1 MRAQRR
7 APCLKGHTSG
17 KKLEPDLRSP
27 DFPSSAPSHMFSAIN
42 HSSASPFSSQRAY
55 NTSRERESSPFQKL
69 AVPQT
74 RRRTDPKAESAFTR
88 SHSFFIQI
96 LGVCEG
102 SRTWSWGGL
111 GSRATQ
117 TTMLL
122 SPFLPPRGNCPSCQ
136 QFRLPTGMCLVI
148 YSS

>member
-74 RRRTDPKAESAFTR
+74 RRRTDPKAEPAFTR

-102 SRTWSWGGL
+102 SRTWS
-111 GSRATQ
+111 
-117 TTMLL
+117 
-122 SPFLPPRGNCPSCQ
+122 
-136 QFRLPTGMCLVI
+136 
-148 YSS
+148 